1 MIEMN
6 EERLLL
12 YENIRKNN
20 PKASINSI
28 IVIINGLEKLYQSE
42 MEKYYRNYQIFNGFE
57 GERIYLLDYFDE
69 VDKRFLREH
78 SFMEYD
84 IELLEV

>member
-1 MIEMN
+1 MLQMN

-12 YENIRKNN
+12 YEEIRKHNSN
-20 PKASINSI
+20 ASINNI
-28 IVIINGLEKLYQSE
+28 ILVIEGLEKLYQFE

-57 GERIYLLDYFDE
+57 GEHIYLLDYFDT
-69 VDKRFLREH
+69 VDKKFIRNH
-78 SFMEYD
+78 SFINFD